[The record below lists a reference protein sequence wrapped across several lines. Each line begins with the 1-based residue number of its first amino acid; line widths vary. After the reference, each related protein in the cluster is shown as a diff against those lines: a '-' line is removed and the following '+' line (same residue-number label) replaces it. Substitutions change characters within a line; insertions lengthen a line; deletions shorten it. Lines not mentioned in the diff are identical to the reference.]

1 MSIRLSSHMKK
12 WMACH
17 QWLKLGQIFR
27 EYGNRSKNQIKDL
40 EQMFGKSTVLMWKM
54 FPYAR
59 HNTWHIDLV
68 TNCVSSNCR
77 LRTLKCTLYHT
88 SASYIYIYKYVSDY
102 STHVLLIFN
111 FPSCTTWSWQ
121 GYQTPPAYTLF
132 NNDSLNL
139 IHLNTRNLMLFFL
152 PFPNP
157 PLKSSNFFNSHGPC
171 DLLIS
176 LTALGTIQRC
186 N

>member
-102 STHVLLIFN
+102 STHTFPHALLDLDKATKLPQHTHFSTMIVLTWYIWTHVT
-111 FPSCTTWSWQ
+111 SCCSF
-121 GYQTPPAYTLF
+121 YLSPTPPSKVQT
-132 NNDSLNL
+132 
-139 IHLNTRNLMLFFL
+139 
-152 PFPNP
+152 
-157 PLKSSNFFNSHGPC
+157 
-171 DLLIS
+171 S
-176 LTALGTIQRC
+176 LTATAHVICWYL
-186 N
+186 